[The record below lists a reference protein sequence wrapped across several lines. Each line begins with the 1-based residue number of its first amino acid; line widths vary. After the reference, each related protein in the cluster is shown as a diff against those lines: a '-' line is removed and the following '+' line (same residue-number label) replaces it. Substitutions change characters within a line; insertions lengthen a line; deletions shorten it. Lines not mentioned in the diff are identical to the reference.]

1 MNKSMMLQI
10 MQNAWQDVS

>member
-1 MNKSMMLQI
+1 MMLQI